1 MAKLSLPNKYLLDN
15 ADDAPE
21 TRSERMFA
29 ELDADFAGT
38 DPQTGRRRGLKTA
51 IATVR
56 GWRRNKRA
64 MKKMEQ
70 LRSGA
75 DDLAA

>member
-1 MAKLSLPNKYLLDN
+1 MAKLSLPNKYLRDD

-29 ELDADFAGT
+29 ELEPGFAGT
-38 DPQTGRRRGLKTA
+38 DPAMGRRRGLKNA

-56 GWRRNKRA
+56 GWLRDKR
-64 MKKMEQ
+64 
-70 LRSGA
+70 GA
-75 DDLAA
+75 AGKGLVV

>member
-1 MAKLSLPNKYLLDN
+1 LSVPNKYLRDN

-21 TRSERMFA
+21 TRSEQMFA
-29 ELDADFAGT
+29 ELEPSFAGT
-38 DPQTGRRRGLKTA
+38 DPATGRRRGLKTA

-64 MKKMEQ
+64 TKQAEQ
-70 LRSGA
+70 TIRDA
-75 DDLAA
+75 DGLAA